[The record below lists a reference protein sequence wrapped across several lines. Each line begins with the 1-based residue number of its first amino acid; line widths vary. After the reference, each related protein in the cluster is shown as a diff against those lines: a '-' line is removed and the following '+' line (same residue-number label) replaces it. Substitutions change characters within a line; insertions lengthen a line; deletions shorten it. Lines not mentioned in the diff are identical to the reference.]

1 MCNVYVPSVVV
12 TVRFGA
18 CESEDLPSEIGT
30 ILNKATCNTPGCLRH
45 RWYECSHKIP
55 ILQTECGVPAYQT
68 ARPTPS
74 KQDGARRVRDSEIG
88 ILHPVLSPR
97 DPYVH
102 VLYIHMYI
110 YTSYLCP
117 CDVPSLGFY
126 PLHYLSL
133 CIPIKE
139 PALRAHAFFSA
150 LQYGE
155 IHHKGQHGLLPAMQS
170 KSVLG
175 SFCGTPWPS

>member
-1 MCNVYVPSVVV
+1 MSLKTCLQKLEPSS
-12 TVRFGA
+12 TRR
-18 CESEDLPSEIGT
+18 
-30 ILNKATCNTPGCLRH
+30 NKATCNTPGCLRH
-45 RWYECSHKIP
+45 LWYECSHEIP

-68 ARPTPS
+68 VRPTPS

-102 VLYIHMYI
+102 VLYIHICVYI
-110 YTSYLCP
+110 YTYVYIYTHYMCVQ
-117 CDVPSLGFY
+117 CDVPLLGFY

-139 PALRAHAFFSA
+139 PALRAHAFFPRYNMARYITKDSMVCR
-150 LQYGE
+150 LLW
-155 IHHKGQHGLLPAMQS
+155 KTLGQLSRTVPLVTS
-170 KSVLG
+170 RTS
-175 SFCGTPWPS
+175 